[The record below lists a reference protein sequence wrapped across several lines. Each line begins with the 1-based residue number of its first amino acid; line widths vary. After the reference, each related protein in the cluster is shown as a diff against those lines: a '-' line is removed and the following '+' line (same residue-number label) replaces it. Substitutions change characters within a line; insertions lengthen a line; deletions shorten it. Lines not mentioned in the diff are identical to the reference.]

1 MKRMAILVSVLMIL
15 ATRVSSQ
22 EFVGA
27 RPIGLGGAYV
37 GLADDA
43 NATVWNPGGVAFL
56 PQREATGMYSR
67 LYWGIDDDNIGVG
80 FFSYV
85 NPVQKVGTFG
95 LTWQNL
101 SSRIYT
107 ENRFSLTYAR
117 SFTVSGFALG
127 LGLNTNLLMSGYNKS
142 RFVPNPDEPVDI
154 ANEELFKNTSKIGVS
169 FDIGGKLVLND
180 RLSVGL
186 LLSDLNQPDISL
198 EGYSNG
204 AKPFTGRI
212 GVAYNYRDFLY
223 PVLDFQFINDE
234 VNGGNI
240 FSPHLG
246 VEAWFSEKMFAI
258 RGGADERELSFGAS
272 YRFQSKWGFQV
283 DYAFVYP
290 LSEMRKVSQ
299 THKFSATV
307 RVPNVYRYDLVL
319 EKLETS
325 KSELKKG
332 EKFTISF
339 SSANRSLYDISNIPL
354 TLYYRDPSG
363 SYYPLEKKSY
373 PDFLS
378 GESKAEEKEVSF
390 DEPGNY
396 VIFAAIDD
404 DGTAI
409 PTINGHIDEKK
420 ESNNIDSV
428 SVRVFAPPKGTIV
441 SEKNFLR
448 LEEVQTVR
456 VEVPRLPFVFF
467 DEGKHEIDDKRFEPL
482 FDLIVDRLARN
493 PDVVIKIRG
502 FYSPETDGEDKEP
515 LADLRAKAVYD
526 KLIDLG
532 VPKDQLELVDGG
544 YDKSKKRAGE
554 GIFLEKDREEIFEEN
569 RRVEMETSIR
579 GLTPDEARFVVPFP
593 ANAKRTA
600 AKISPIPSKWINI
613 LERNPDVLILVDG
626 KTGKSEKESARLSFQ
641 RADFVRSSI
650 IESVPER
657 FRDRVSIYNT
667 VGEHPQTGCVTV
679 SLLADGLLYRPDK
692 GRLTPVSYV
701 VEDSLNRFH
710 VSILSDARVT
720 RSIVTV
726 EDESGQIVKHIEEKD
741 GIPDTVIVWNW
752 RNDAGEII
760 DPSKKFFGH
769 LHIEDELGQEY
780 DAYSDTI
787 SVEIIHRVR
796 EMESMPLVLFD
807 FNTDLP
813 ISPYYE
819 TRTEEL
825 VNNILKKMDTGYKSM
840 VILVEGHTD
849 IIGMESRNK
858 ALSSDRAR
866 REEENIRLHLSKK
879 VGIPVG
885 WRLEDW
891 LKKHNI
897 SLKSQG
903 VGPSVP
909 YEIETEEGKRLIG
922 ENDFPEGRMVNRRV
936 MVRIEVTGED

>member
-1 MKRMAILVSVLMIL
+1 MKRTAILVSVLMLL
-15 ATRVSSQ
+15 ATQVSSQ
-22 EFVGA
+22 EFIGA

-43 NATVWNPGGVAFL
+43 NATIWNPGGVAFL

-117 SFTVSGFALG
+117 SLTVSGFALG
-127 LGLNTNLLMSGYNKS
+127 LGLNTNLLMTGYNKS

-154 ANEELFKNTSKIGVS
+154 ADEGLFKNTGKVGVS
-169 FDIGGKLVLND
+169 FDIGGKLVLSD
-180 RLSVGL
+180 KLSIGL
-186 LLSDLNQPDISL
+186 LLSDVNQPDISL
-198 EGYSNG
+198 KSYSNG

-212 GVAYNYRDFLY
+212 GVAYNYQDFLY

-234 VNGGNI
+234 INGGST

-246 VEAWFSEKMFAI
+246 VEAWFSEKMFAL

-272 YRFQSKWGFQV
+272 YRFQSKWGFQM

-307 RVPNVYRYDLVL
+307 RIPNVYRYDLVL
-319 EKLETS
+319 EKLNTS
-325 KSELKKG
+325 KAELKKG
-332 EKFTISF
+332 EKFTVSL
-339 SSANRSLYDISNIPL
+339 SSANRSLYDLSDIPL
-354 TLYYRDPSG
+354 TLYYRDPGG

-373 PDFLS
+373 PDVLS

-409 PTINGHIDEKK
+409 PTINGHIKEKK
-420 ESNNIDSV
+420 EDNNIDSI
-428 SVRVFAPPKGTIV
+428 SVRVFAPPKGTIA
-441 SEKNFLR
+441 SEKDFLR

-467 DEGKHEIDDKRFEPL
+467 DSGKDKIDDKRFEPL
-482 FDLIVDRLARN
+482 FDLIVERLAQN
-493 PDVVIKIRG
+493 PDVVVEIRG
-502 FYSPETDGEDKEP
+502 FYSPETDGEDKES
-515 LADLRAKAVYD
+515 LADSRAEAVYE
-526 KLIDLG
+526 KLLALG
-532 VPKDQLELVDGG
+532 VPKNQLELVKDG
-544 YDKSKKRAGE
+544 YDKSEKRAGKRV
-554 GIFLEKDREEIFEEN
+554 FLDKDREDIFEEN
-569 RRVEMETSIR
+569 RRVEMRTSIK
-579 GLTPDEARFVVPFP
+579 GLTSDEARFLVPFP
-593 ANAKRTA
+593 ANMRRTA
-600 AKISPIPSKWINI
+600 SKIPPIPSRWINI

-650 IESVPER
+650 IENVPEKFKSR
-657 FRDRVSIYNT
+657 ISIYNT
-667 VGEHPQTGCVTV
+667 VGEHPETGGVAV

-710 VSILSDARVT
+710 ISFLYDAQVT
-720 RSIVTV
+720 KSVVTV
-726 EDESGQIVKHIEEKD
+726 EDEKGQIVKHIEERD
-741 GIPDTVIVWNW
+741 GVPDTVIIWNW

-760 DPSKKFFGH
+760 DPSKRFFGH
-769 LHIEDELGQEY
+769 LHIEDKLGQVY

-787 SVEIIHRVR
+787 RVDIIHRVR
-796 EMESMPLVLFD
+796 ETESMPLVLFD
-807 FNTDLP
+807 FNSDLA

-825 VNNILKKMDTGYKSM
+825 VNSILKKMDMAYKDI

-849 IIGMESRNK
+849 VIGMESRNK
-858 ALSSDRAR
+858 TLSSDRAR
-866 REEENIRLHLSKK
+866 REEENIRLYLSKK

-885 WRLEDW
+885 WRLEKW
-891 LKKHNI
+891 LEEHNI

-922 ENDFPEGRMVNRRV
+922 ENSFPEGRMVNRRV
-936 MVRIEVTGED
+936 MVRVEVTGED